1 MSVKN
6 PYNVII
12 SGAGAAGL
20 SLLMHMIKSGYSSGK
35 KILLIDSDVKKTN
48 DRTWCFWED
57 KAGLFDPVIYKQ
69 WDKIF
74 LADFNSGKQLDIS
87 PFTYKMLRGIDFYNY
102 CFDEI
107 KKHPE
112 IEFVNERIKKINNL
126 SDGVEVVTTGNKYS
140 ADICFSSLPFHPDK
154 SSSNAYFFLQ
164 HFKGWV
170 IKTDKPKFDTS
181 TATFMDFRVEQK
193 NDTRFVYVLPFT
205 QNTALVE
212 YTIFSENILGEKEYE
227 TELKKYIENII
238 GESGFEILETEFG
251 VIPMTDY
258 NFRNSDGNIFYIG
271 TSGGQTKASTG
282 FTFQFI
288 QQQSERIV
296 QQLVAGN
303 KLKLRKNFSQ
313 KRFDFYDSTLLRILS
328 ERKLSGSFIFKSMFN
343 KNKPADVLRFLGNKT
358 TLVDEIK
365 IFIKLPVFT
374 FAKAA
379 LKQLKKKGFKME

>member
-1 MSVKN
+1 MQQSQNLNLK
-6 PYNVII
+6 YNII
-12 SGAGAAGL
+12 IAGAGAAGL
-20 SLLMHMIKSGYSSGK
+20 SLLMHFIEQGYHKQK
-35 KILLIDSDVKKTN
+35 KILLIDSNKKVTN
-48 DRTWCFWED
+48 DRTWCFWEN
-57 KAGLFDPVIYKQ
+57 KAGLFEPVVYKK

-74 LADFNSGKQLDIS
+74 VADFDSVKHLNIS

-112 IEFVNERIKKINNL
+112 IEFANESIVRINSL
-126 SDGVEVVTTGNKYS
+126 HDGVEVITTKKYK
-140 ADICFSSLPFHPDK
+140 ANICFNSLPVEIDK
-154 SSSNAYFFLQ
+154 SSNKSSFFLQ
-164 HFKGWV
+164 HFKGWI
-170 IKTDKPKFDTS
+170 IKTNNTCFDAG
-181 TATFMDFRVEQK
+181 TATFMDFRTEQK

-205 QNTALVE
+205 QTTALVE
-212 YTIFSENILGEKEYE
+212 YTVFSENLLEEKEYE
-227 TELKKYIENII
+227 FELRKYIEGVI
-238 GESGFEILETEFG
+238 GETNFEILETEFG

-258 NFRNSDGNIFYIG
+258 NFKKNDGNVYYIG
-271 TSGGQTKASTG
+271 TTGGQTKASTG

-303 KLKLRKNFSQ
+303 KLNLEKNFAQ

-343 KNKPADVLRFLGNKT
+343 NNKPADVLRFLGNKT
-358 TLVDEIK
+358 TLVDEVK
-365 IFIKLPVFT
+365 IFVKLPVFV

-379 LKQLKKKGFKME
+379 LKQLLKK